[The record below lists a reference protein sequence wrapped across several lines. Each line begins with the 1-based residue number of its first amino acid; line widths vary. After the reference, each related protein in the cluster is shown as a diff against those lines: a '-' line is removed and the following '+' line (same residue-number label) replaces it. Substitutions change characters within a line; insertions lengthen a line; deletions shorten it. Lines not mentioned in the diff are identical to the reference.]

1 VITDQP
7 IEFVGVPTK
16 WADDNPWYLHI
27 VRPNAAEQII
37 DLGEYQWATTYAEW
51 MRGRSRWYL
60 VRKADNFPVLVIDVG
75 DDDQPYYTA
84 RHIGKIGSG
93 GTNQIIA
100 YGIGAKR
107 YDGVIDRLW
116 ILPGGMVCAGDDVD
130 GLGIAIVEALGP
142 Q

>member
-1 VITDQP
+1 MNLTEAIQ
-7 IEFVGVPTK
+7 FVGVPEK
-16 WADDNPWYLHI
+16 WTDENPYYVHV
-27 VRPNAAEQII
+27 VRPDTSAQVI
-37 DLGEYQWATTYAEW
+37 DLGENGWAKTYAEW

-60 VRKADNFPVLVIDVG
+60 VRKVDNFSVLVIDVG

-93 GTNQIIA
+93 GSNEIIA
-100 YGIGAKR
+100 YGMGAKR

-130 GLGIAIVEALGP
+130 GLGIAIVEAIGP
-142 Q
+142 R